1 MKKIF
6 ILLASIVMLTACGG
20 SKEDPNG
27 GGGQG
32 GGGSTVPTITFG
44 TEVNTNPVLGSG
56 GGSIE
61 VSFTSSDAWTA
72 GVINTRADS
81 WVTVS
86 PASGSKGKGKITI
99 TAAANETP
107 DERGAT
113 IQIKCGSIA
122 KTITLTQKQKDA
134 FTATA
139 SKTEI
144 GNDGGSFTIEVK
156 ANVDFSFTID
166 QGTEWIKHVST
177 KALKTSTITFEVSKN
192 EEVSKREG
200 KVTVKSSVGNEVIKV
215 YQAGATPTIV
225 LSTNNASITATGG
238 NFQVD
243 VTHNVDVTV
252 TIQEGITWLRETS
265 SKATSTNSYVF
276 TVDENTSEEN
286 RTADI
291 TFTNKANNLSEV
303 VHVSQAGATPAGQD
317 PIPGVF
323 GLFGLNWEYAELTD
337 QIVVGEQTAEF
348 TFWLVKPATNK
359 LVFIQLPNLFPANEE
374 ALKAKVGQQLNV
386 TVYQNISTEVK
397 GGFNGKVTLAKVEG
411 SCLWIQD
418 SNNKEAIIQYK

>member
-20 SKEDPNG
+20 SKEENG

-56 GGSIE
+56 GGNIE

-86 PASGSKGKGKITI
+86 PTSGSKGKGKITI
-99 TAAANETP
+99 TVAANDTP

-113 IQIKCGSIA
+113 IQIKCGTIARSI
-122 KTITLTQKQKDA
+122 TITQKQKDA
-134 FTATA
+134 FTATP
-139 SKTEI
+139 SKTEL
-144 GNDGGSFTIEVK
+144 GNEGGTFTVEVK
-156 ANVDFSFTID
+156 ANVDFTFTID
-166 QGTEWIKHVST
+166 KGEEWIKHVST
-177 KALKTSTITFEVSKN
+177 KALKTSTITFEISKN
-192 EEVSKREG
+192 EEIAKREG
-200 KVTVKSSVGNEVIKV
+200 QVTVKSSVGNEVIKV

-225 LSTNNASITATGG
+225 LSTNNASVPATGG
-238 NFQVD
+238 SIQVD

-252 TIQEGITWLRETS
+252 TIQEGVTWLRES
-265 SKATSTNSYVF
+265 STKATSTNSYVF

-286 RTADI
+286 RVADI
-291 TFTNKANNLSEV
+291 TFTNKENNLSEV
-303 VHVSQAGATPAGQD
+303 VHVSQAGATPVGQEN
-317 PIPGVF
+317 PGLY
-323 GLFGLNWEYAELTD
+323 GLFGLNWAYTEVED
-337 QIVVGEQTAEF
+337 QIVVGEQTDEF
-348 TFWLVKPATNK
+348 AFWLVKPATNK
-359 LVFIQLPNLFPANEE
+359 LVYIDFLSLFPASEE
-374 ALKAKVGQQLNV
+374 DLKAKVGQQINV
-386 TVYQNISTEVK
+386 VVYQNISTDVK
-397 GGFNGKVTLAKVEG
+397 GGFTDKVTLAKVQG

-418 SNNKEAIIQYK
+418 SKNKEAIIQYK